1 MKYDVF
7 ISYSRKDTAIAD
19 KVCAAF
25 DRVGISYFID
35 RQGIGGGFEF
45 PRVLAENIIGSQL
58 FLLLAS
64 ENAYASKF
72 TTNEIIFAF
81 NKKPKQSILPYIID
95 GSSLPLELEF
105 TFAGINWRNIAD
117 HPIDSV
123 LVTDI
128 LGLLGRPAKTTQ
140 SAPAPAK
147 PQPKVEVKPQPEPVA
162 KTYKV
167 GDYYD
172 DGTKRGVVF
181 YVSGDGCHGKI
192 VGLDQERL
200 AWCIDRSRFG
210 KKLFRFGKSTEVVG
224 VADSESDGK
233 ANTNQMMT
241 WSDEDLPAFV
251 WSRFNGNEWYLP
263 AINELRTLLCDDSV
277 LDAVNGTIAQKGG
290 VKLFTKGDDVYYW
303 SSTEYLNAKDCVWSI
318 HMYTGYSR
326 IINKF
331 EELYVRAV
339 AEF

>member
-72 TTNEIIFAF
+72 TTNEIVFAF

-128 LGLLGRPAKTTQ
+128 LTLLGKPAKVAQ

-167 GDYYD
+167 GDYYNEN
-172 DGTKRGVVF
+172 GKEGIVF
-181 YVSGDGCHGKI
+181 DVWDNGRYGKI
-192 VGLDQERL
+192 VSLDEAELSWGDAL
-200 AWCIDRSRFG
+200 AWCRRKG
-210 KKLFRFGKSTEVVG
+210 RG
-224 VADSESDGK
+224 
-233 ANTNQMMT
+233 
-241 WSDEDLPAFV
+241 
-251 WSRFNGNEWYLP
+251 WYLP
-263 AINELRTLLCDDSV
+263 DIDELELLLEKRSV
-277 LDAVNGTIAQKGG
+277 HDAVNCALGG
-290 VKLFTKGDDVYYW
+290 KNATKLNEEGDFATYW
-303 SSTEYLNAKDCVWSI
+303 SSTERDEDVALHINMFI
-318 HMYTGYSR
+318 GGYSGSH
-326 IINKF
+326 KF
-331 EELYVRAV
+331 NESYVRAV

>member
-25 DRVGISYFID
+25 DKVGISYFID

-72 TTNEIIFAF
+72 TTNEIVFAF

-128 LGLLGRPAKTTQ
+128 LALLGKPAKITQ
-140 SAPAPAK
+140 SAPAPEKKQPKEYEK
-147 PQPKVEVKPQPEPVA
+147 PQPKLGC

-172 DGTKRGVVF
+172 DGTKQGVVF
-181 YVSGDGCHGKI
+181 CVSGDGLHGKI
-192 VGLDQERL
+192 VGLGQEKL

-210 KKLFRFGKSTEVVG
+210 KKLFRFGKSTEVHG

-233 ANTNQMMT
+233 ANTDQKMT
-241 WSDEDLPAFV
+241 WSDEDLPAFI
-251 WSRFNGNEWYLP
+251 WSRFNGQEWYLP
-263 AINELRTLLCDDSV
+263 AINELRLLLCDESV

-290 VKLFTKGDDVYYW
+290 VKLFKKGDDAFYW
-303 SSTEYLNAKDCVWSI
+303 SSTEYLDAKDCVWSI
-318 HMYTGYSR
+318 DMYTGYSR

-331 EELYVRAV
+331 DELYVRAI

>member
-25 DRVGISYFID
+25 DRAGISYFID

-45 PRVLAENIIGSQL
+45 PRVLAENIIDSQL

-72 TTNEIIFAF
+72 TNSEIVFAF
-81 NKKPKQSILPYIID
+81 NKKSKQSILPYIID

-105 TFAGINWRNIAD
+105 TFAGINWRNIND

-123 LVTDI
+123 LVADI
-128 LGLLGRPAKTTQ
+128 LKLLGKTAKAAQST
-140 SAPAPAK
+140 SAPVK

-172 DGTKRGVVF
+172 DGTKQGVVF
-181 YVSGDGCHGKI
+181 DVWDGGRHGKI
-192 VGLDQERL
+192 VSLDQICLCWAENKNFGTVFNKLYPSKVQVGCNDKSDGMVNTRKIQQIDNWKKKYPAF
-200 AWCIDRSRFG
+200 AWCCN
-210 KKLFRFGKSTEVVG
+210 K
-224 VADSESDGK
+224 
-233 ANTNQMMT
+233 
-241 WSDEDLPAFV
+241 
-251 WSRFNGNEWYLP
+251 GNDWYLP
-263 AINELRTLLCDDSV
+263 ATDEIKLLLLNDAV
-277 LDAVNGTIAQKGG
+277 HDAVNITLAQKGKI
-290 VKLFTKGDDVYYW
+290 KLFNKGDYGGYW
-303 SSTEYLNAKDCVWSI
+303 SSTEWDSSGVQFVGLRD
-318 HMYTGYSR
+318 GYIYR
-326 IINKF
+326 DYKF
-331 EELYVRAV
+331 THNGCVRAV
-339 AEF
+339 ATF

>member
-25 DRVGISYFID
+25 DRVGIRYFID

-72 TTNEIIFAF
+72 TTNEIVFAF

-95 GSSLPLELEF
+95 GSSLPLDLEF
-105 TFAGINWRNIAD
+105 TFAGINWRNIND

-123 LVTDI
+123 LVADI
-128 LGLLGRPAKTTQ
+128 LKLLGRGVVVNTSENSVT
-140 SAPAPAK
+140 
-147 PQPKVEVKPQPEPVA
+147 V

-167 GDYYD
+167 GDYYNEN
-172 DGTKRGVVF
+172 GKEGIVF
-181 YVSGDGCHGKI
+181 DVWDNGRHGKI
-192 VGLDQERL
+192 VSLDEAELSWGDAL
-200 AWCIDRSRFG
+200 AWCRR
-210 KKLFRFGKSTEVVG
+210 KGKS
-224 VADSESDGK
+224 
-233 ANTNQMMT
+233 
-241 WSDEDLPAFV
+241 
-251 WSRFNGNEWYLP
+251 WYLP
-263 AINELRTLLCDDSV
+263 DIDELELLLEKRSV
-277 LDAVNGTIAQKGG
+277 HDAVNCALGG
-290 VKLFTKGDDVYYW
+290 KNATKLNEEGDFATYW
-303 SSTEYLNAKDCVWSI
+303 SSTERDEDVALHINMFI
-318 HMYTGYSR
+318 GGYSGSH
-326 IINKF
+326 KF
-331 EELYVRAV
+331 NESYVRAV